1 MQSQGVPEAVGAS
14 EDVIEADEERMF
26 LPEWLLPRTLASDL
40 APELAKLILNFNIN
54 VWLGLVALIY
64 SAVVGAWVPAVILLA
79 GYVLPTVGTR
89 VVFQYMTFEVEHGI
103 TPKPSPEQEAKLKA
117 QERDR
122 RKLAE
127 WNALMQGDA
136 GHRKRPLRSGRM
148 APGSPR
154 YGPSALSARFRG

>member
-26 LPEWLLPRTLASDL
+26 LPEWLRPRTLASDL

-89 VVFQYMTFEVEHGI
+89 VVFQYMTFEAQVSWRDPRARWCG
-103 TPKPSPEQEAKLKA
+103 PKI
-117 QERDR
+117 
-122 RKLAE
+122 
-127 WNALMQGDA
+127 
-136 GHRKRPLRSGRM
+136 
-148 APGSPR
+148 
-154 YGPSALSARFRG
+154 